1 MITYWNF
8 LRKHLS
14 NKRLDAGL
22 YKGESKKSVNK
33 SFLVAILIAVLIIG
47 GGILL
52 IWKFQPSMQEQQE
65 QVLSGA
71 VREGSPEFDVLTR
84 RIVAETNADKTWF
97 SPVGTGG
104 IVMNI
109 AGRIRNNGDKVIT
122 GLEIKVSVVDIGGNV
137 VKDKTL
143 LVVPN
148 QKKTLAPKEQMNV
161 EVSIEGFK
169 PDDDRANIRWKVTAI
184 KTE

>member
-14 NKRLDAGL
+14 NKILDAKL
-22 YKGESKKSVNK
+22 SEGESKKSVNK

-65 QVLSGA
+65 QVLA
-71 VREGSPEFDVLTR
+71 DALREGSPEFDVLTR
-84 RIVAETNADKTWF
+84 RIIAETNEDETIQ
-97 SPVGTGG
+97 SPVGTGF
-104 IVMNI
+104 VMMQI
-109 AGRIRNNGDKVIT
+109 AGRIRNNGDKTLT
-122 GLEIKVSVVDIGGNV
+122 GLEIKVSVIDSFGKVI
-137 VKDKTL
+137 KDQTA

-148 QKKTLAPKEQMNV
+148 QRKKLAPKEQMNV
-161 EVSIEGFK
+161 SIRIDGFDPK
-169 PDDDRANIRWKVTAI
+169 DDRARIQWKVTAI